1 MNTFG
6 AYFGRWYLL
15 KILGVGGSINFI
27 RAARVIGRE
36 ELRNLVEGRVRV
48 AEICRRFD
56 DICRLIM
63 FLISLRQGSE
73 EPFYGRSLWF

>member
-6 AYFGRWYLL
+6 SYFGRWYLL

-27 RAARVIGRE
+27 QAGRVIGRE
-36 ELRNLVEGRVRV
+36 ELQNLVEGRVRV

-56 DICRLIM
+56 DIYRLII
-63 FLISLRQGSE
+63 FLISLLQGSE